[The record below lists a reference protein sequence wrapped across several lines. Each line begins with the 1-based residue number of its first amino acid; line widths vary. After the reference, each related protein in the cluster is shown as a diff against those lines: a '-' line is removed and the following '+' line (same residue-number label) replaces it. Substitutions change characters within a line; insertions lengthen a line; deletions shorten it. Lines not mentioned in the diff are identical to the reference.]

1 MHELDF
7 KTSFRVDRDSN
18 ISLQHYRKRRTYQL
32 AKDHTLNNLN
42 VLKKTLSL
50 FKTA

>member
-18 ISLQHYRKRRTYQL
+18 ISIQHDRKRRTYQL
-32 AKDHTLNNLN
+32 AKDHTLNRFEC
-42 VLKKTLSL
+42 TQEDS
-50 FKTA
+50 